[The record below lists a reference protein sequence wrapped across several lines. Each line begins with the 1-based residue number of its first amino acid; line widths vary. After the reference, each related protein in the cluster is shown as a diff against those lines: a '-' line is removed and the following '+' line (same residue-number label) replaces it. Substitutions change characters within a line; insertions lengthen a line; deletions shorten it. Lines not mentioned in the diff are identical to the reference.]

1 MPKKSELR
9 FQLLEV
15 QRQLRERGVAVQ
27 VLVAGIE
34 GAGRHAVLNALTH
47 AFDTRGLRVHAW
59 TPEAAPGQDRPP
71 LWRHWMHLA
80 PRGQIALFL
89 EGWYDTALAA
99 ALRGE
104 TASLHAA
111 RSLEAQ
117 LRADGGRV
125 LRLWVDLPLA
135 VARQRLRARLKAEA
149 RAPLTT
155 EQAVL
160 MAPDE
165 AEAALKTLRDGL
177 SGVRVLDGARPQKL
191 EKAALRAV
199 LDALQEPAEP
209 PPKPPRLPQRRGPSR
224 LDAVSPAAPPPV
236 DTPALEDE
244 LATLQAELARRAW
257 AAHAEGRASVV
268 VLEGADAAGKGGVI
282 RRITQAL
289 DARLFRVI
297 PIAAPNDEERAR
309 PYLWRFWR
317 QLPARGQLTIFDRS
331 WYGRVL
337 VERVEGFAAPADWR
351 RAYGEINDFEA
362 QLVEAGIRLHKV
374 WLQIHPDTQLARF
387 QARADTPHKQHK
399 LTDED
404 WRNRE
409 KWDLYQAAVEDLLAR
424 TDTPQAPWQVVAA
437 DHKPQARVEV
447 LQRLIE
453 VLG

>member
-9 FQLLEV
+9 FQLLEA
-15 QRQLRERGVAVQ
+15 QRALRADGVAVQ
-27 VLVAGIE
+27 IVVAGTE
-34 GAGRHAVLNALTH
+34 GAGRHAVINALSH

-59 TPEAAPGQDRPP
+59 MPDAREDRPP

-89 EGWYDTALAA
+89 EGWYERALAS
-99 ALRGE
+99 ALTGE
-104 TASLHAA
+104 PAPLSRLQA
-111 RSLEAQ
+111 LEAQ
-117 LRADGGRV
+117 LRADGARV
-125 LRLWVDLPLA
+125 LKLWVDLPLKT
-135 VARQRLRARLKAEA
+135 ARRRVRVRLREEA
-149 RAPLTT
+149 RAPLAT

-160 MAPDE
+160 AAPDE
-165 AEAALKTLRDGL
+165 AEDALAALRQADPDWI
-177 SGVRVLDGARPQKL
+177 VLDGRRAKKL

-199 LDALQEPAEP
+199 LKALQ
-209 PPKPPRLPQRRGPSR
+209 
-224 LDAVSPAAPPPV
+224 APPPASRRPRLAPLRGKGRLGRCRV
-236 DTPALEDE
+236 PAPPDVEALEAE
-244 LATLQAELARRAW
+244 LATLQEALSRRAW
-257 AAHAEGRASVV
+257 AAHAEGRATVIL
-268 VLEGADAAGKGGVI
+268 LEGWDAAGKGGVI

-337 VERVEGFAAPADWR
+337 VERVEGFAAAADWR
-351 RAYGEINDFEA
+351 RAYAEINDFEA
-362 QLVEAGIRLHKV
+362 QLVEAGMRLHKV

-387 QARADTPHKQHK
+387 EARAETPHKRHK

-409 KWDLYQAAVEDLLAR
+409 QWPAYEAAVEEMLAR
-424 TDTPQAPWQVVAA
+424 TDTAAAPWQRVAA

-447 LQRLIE
+447 LKRLIE
-453 VLG
+453 ILSRP